1 MFPRVTHPSA
11 ADPANRSF
19 RGPLDLHVLG
29 LPPAFILSQ
38 DQTLK
43 LKRSLNRVLDV
54 RNLCTSLPVSRK
66 HLLLHVLPSPQTQ
79 SGIPSRKPQTRPEK
93 PKTHKTVKRSPI
105 IAHRSHGKLERRHTD
120 GLIHRTKPNRP
131 HISSR
136 YNSFKERTNKT
147 PDAAPLLSARPPV
160 ICSCFPPRTVRRFVR
175 EPLTTK
181 GIAGAQEVFY
191 RNVIFPTRFLWAV
204 GAPAPASRT
213 NPARSHGKAG
223 SPPGQGGGL
232 LRGEGLPP
240 EPQNRMSSSTSM
252 LVFAAARLA
261 RPNSRSWIWRS
272 RSIV

>member
-1 MFPRVTHPSA
+1 
-11 ADPANRSF
+11 
-19 RGPLDLHVLG
+19 
-29 LPPAFILSQ
+29 
-38 DQTLK
+38 

-223 SPPGQGGGL
+223 SPPGKAAACCGGKGCRRSL
-232 LRGEGLPP
+232 RTGCRPALQCWFLRPPALRGRTAGHGSGVRGPSCSLHIYRPVSP
-240 EPQNRMSSSTSM
+240 EKR
-252 LVFAAARLA
+252 R
-261 RPNSRSWIWRS
+261 
-272 RSIV
+272 